1 MGYAE
6 KLYEKVKTLPESVV
20 SEIFDF
26 ANFLE
31 MRQARGEAPIAN
43 TSDWGAETLR
53 LVRFQQNAVAAYIAH
68 HVFERNPVRHRENHF
83 VAVID

>member
-53 LVRFQQNAVAAYIAH
+53 LVQSAQRSFPKLEQRELDREVVAMRDEW
-68 HVFERNPVRHRENHF
+68 ERPL
-83 VAVID
+83 